1 MVSSRP
7 VAQTPSTP
15 SATQTVTMD
24 TSILDLNQVAMNQ
37 ISPKPDAPL
46 PRGSVR
52 ASSSQS
58 PPHSPE
64 NRALREQA
72 LQYDQ
77 SSMRKYLSNTD
88 MR

>member
-7 VAQTPSTP
+7 VDQTPSTP
-15 SATQTVTMD
+15 STTQTGKMD
-24 TSILDLNQVAMNQ
+24 TILALNQVAMNQ
-37 ISPKPDAPL
+37 ILPKPDAPL

-77 SSMRKYLSNTD
+77 SSMRTCSNTD
-88 MR
+88 MG